1 VRYWTVGFPVLLT
14 GCMGTT
20 NVLNAVQSE
29 LQPAPMYAAIERYP
43 VLKRAPGPSRILS
56 DSTAESTVPT
66 VHADPAVYSDEFWS
80 AVADLDFRGSRE
92 VARTEPEARFADAVA
107 RLAAGDN
114 EKAES
119 VFGELSTQNTDLN
132 VATGS
137 QMMLATTLLY
147 EHKWSA
153 VRDLLSSLRLND
165 EDRQHIAGIE
175 VWGRAFGDVEPQ
187 ITPMPAARVTLPME
201 MTLVGTPLVRTK
213 INGKEYSFWL
223 DTGSSITVLNSD
235 VAAAAGV
242 SIIAPD
248 TLTIGTFAG
257 VAPARPALLKRMEIG
272 SIAMSNIPVIII
284 DSHLMRVR
292 ASSEGVPW
300 SGLPVDGIIGWD
312 TIRQFDVTLDYED
325 RKITFQRPENLATR
339 GTPEQNLMWVGK
351 PLVEVRTKSGAT
363 LHFTL
368 DTGAQTSFISSQ
380 VLKKARVG
388 ANNSTARPYGIA
400 RTGGQQA
407 QTVSMLSLNVGGS
420 FFVLRNLIVFD
431 PPSSGLINC
440 DGILGSNLA
449 QFGTIRIDATNGLFS
464 IGVDG

>member
-1 VRYWTVGFPVLLT
+1 MRYWTVGLLGLLT
-14 GCMGTT
+14 GCLGTT
-20 NVLNAVQSE
+20 HLLNAVHNEVQS
-29 LQPAPMYAAIERYP
+29 APMYSAIERHP
-43 VLKRAPGPSRILS
+43 SMKRSPGPSRILP
-56 DSTAESTVPT
+56 DSTAESTAPT
-66 VHADPAVYSDEFWS
+66 VRTDPAVYSDEFWS
-80 AVADLDFRGSRE
+80 AVANLDLSGSRE

-119 VFGELSTQNTDLN
+119 MFGELGTQNTDLN
-132 VATGS
+132 VATGA

-147 EHKWSA
+147 EHKWSEA
-153 VRDLLSSLRLND
+153 RDLLNSLRLD
-165 EDRQHIAGIE
+165 REDRQHIAGID
-175 VWGRAFGDVEPQ
+175 VWGRVFRNVEPQ
-187 ITPMPAARVTLPME
+187 MTPMPATRVTLPME
-201 MTLVGTPLVRTK
+201 ITLVGTPIVRTR
-213 INGKEYSFWL
+213 INGKEYRFWL

-235 VAAAAGV
+235 VAAEAGV

-312 TIRQFDVTLDYED
+312 TIRQFDVTLDYEN
-325 RKITFQRPENLATR
+325 RKITIQRPESLATR
-339 GTPEQNLMWVGK
+339 GTPEQNLMWVGR
-351 PLVEVRTKSGAT
+351 PLVQVWTKSGAT

-380 VLKKARVG
+380 VLKKARVT
-388 ANNSTARPYGIA
+388 ANSSNARPYGIG

-407 QTVSMLSLNVGGS
+407 QSVSMLSLNVGGS
-420 FFVLRNLIVFD
+420 FFLLRNLIVFD
-431 PPSSGLINC
+431 PSSSGLINC
-440 DGILGSNLA
+440 DGILGSDLA
-449 QFGTIRIDATNGLFS
+449 RFGMIRIDATNGLFS

>member
-1 VRYWTVGFPVLLT
+1 VRYWTVGFLVLLA
-14 GCMGTT
+14 GCTGTT
-20 NVLNAVQSE
+20 NVLNAVESE

-43 VLKRAPGPSRILS
+43 LLKRGPGPSHILP
-56 DSTAESTVPT
+56 DSLTESAVPIES
-66 VHADPAVYSDEFWS
+66 ADPAVYSDEFWI
-80 AVADLDFRGSRE
+80 AVADLDLSGSRE
-92 VARTEPEARFADAVA
+92 VARNEPETRFADAVA
-107 RLAAGDN
+107 RLAAGDH

-119 VFGELSTQNTDLN
+119 VFLELSTQTTDLN
-132 VATGS
+132 VATGA
-137 QMMLATTLLY
+137 QMMLATILLY

-153 VRDLLSSLRLND
+153 VRDLINSLRLSI
-165 EDRQHIAGIE
+165 EDRQHIAGTE
-175 VWGRAFGDVEPQ
+175 VWGRVFANAEPR
-187 ITPMPAARVTLPME
+187 ITPMPATRVTLPME
-201 MTLVGTPLVRTK
+201 MTLVGTPIVRTR
-213 INGKEYSFWL
+213 INGKEYRFWL
-223 DTGSSITVLNSD
+223 DTGSSITVLNSA

-257 VAPARPALLKRMEIG
+257 VAPARPALLRRMEIG

-284 DSHLMRVR
+284 DSQLMRVR

-312 TIRQFDVTLDYED
+312 TIRQFDVTLDYEK
-325 RKITFQRPENLATR
+325 RKITFQRPESLATK

-351 PLVEVRTKSGAT
+351 PLVQVRTKSGAT

-380 VLKKARVG
+380 VLKKARVT
-388 ANNSTARPYGIA
+388 ANNSNARPYGIA
-400 RTGGQQA
+400 STGGRQA
-407 QTVSMLSLNVGGS
+407 QSVSMLSLNVGGS
-420 FFVLRNLIVFD
+420 FFMLRNLIVFD

-440 DGILGSNLA
+440 DGILGSDLA

-464 IGVDG
+464 IGADG